1 MNFLPV
7 GLQNLINSID
17 TKIWKYILIG
27 LFFLLVMFLFWFFYT
42 YEYDNG
48 IKKKENITISLNTK
62 KDISIFKDVELKLHN
77 QKCSRINENKLEFEC
92 NKPKNGKYRIEINN
106 YIDNIEII
114 DNIYTYS
121 IKSIDKEDSL
131 IKEASLKL
139 KDNKLEGKLLVVKKD
154 NNIPKY
160 VDTNKKFNLKI
171 YNSNFQASIE
181 NAEILFSK
189 PWKDFFNIYY
199 LNNKLF
205 VDYEIDNEKFYSYKP
220 YFLTKEL
227 DVDDLFSFG
236 QNNENIIIKDV
247 LKIKDNNLEVLNYSK
262 KLPNI
267 NLFRLQTDE
276 NKNGYI
282 KFTIKNMNKDNIF
295 NLYMNNKH
303 VFKYEYP
310 NFKFDIREQRESE
323 NSIER
328 VHIGTQSFIQDSIAP
343 NEKEAKFE
351 KGIIKNLYFLF
362 EKKDNNCKL
371 TVNADK
377 YKKVTKEFLCE
388 DDSLNKIIN
397 SQLHIENS
405 KCTNNNDKK
414 CVLFEISDL
423 ETGLDFLNSPTRN
436 YSF

>member
-1 MNFLPV
+1 MSFLPV
-7 GLQNLINSID
+7 GLQNLINSIE

-27 LFFLLVMFLFWFFYT
+27 LFILLGMFLFWVFYT

-62 KDISIFKDVELKLHN
+62 KNISIFKDVELKLHN

-139 KDNKLEGKLLVVKKD
+139 KDNKFEGKLLVVKKD

-181 NAEILFSK
+181 NTEILFSK
-189 PWKDFFNIYY
+189 PWKDFFNVYY

-267 NLFRLQTDE
+267 NLFKVQTDE

-282 KFTIKNMNKDNIF
+282 KFTIKNINKDNIF
-295 NLYMNNKH
+295 NLYMNTRH

-310 NFKFDIREQRESE
+310 NFKFDIREVRDSD
-323 NSIER
+323 NFTER
-328 VHIGTQSFIQDSIAP
+328 IIIGPESFIQDSIAP

-377 YKKVTKEFLCE
+377 YKKVTKEFLCK
-388 DDSLNKIIN
+388 DDSLNESIN

-414 CVLFEISDL
+414 CVLFEISDF
-423 ETGLDFLNSPTRN
+423 ETGLDFSSSPTRN
-436 YSF
+436 YSY

>member
-1 MNFLPV
+1 MRLF
-7 GLQNLINSID
+7 
-17 TKIWKYILIG
+17 Y
-27 LFFLLVMFLFWFFYT
+27 FFLFLIVFVFFIDVTFNLDLGVKVRVDKFLLSYPNQYVKSSDKIT
-42 YEYDNG
+42 FELKTKEDISKFKNIDFNLNNEICDRDNKELDKLKF
-48 IKKKENITISLNTK
+48 ICTKPKEEKKEAYIKFGNFKKEIIITK
-62 KDISIFKDVELKLHN
+62 EKDKYPLDLDLKPMLKEVSIEFKNDIFKGNINIV
-77 QKCSRINENKLEFEC
+77 QKDDNLPIYKDTMSEFNIKVYDSRFHANI
-92 NKPKNGKYRIEINN
+92 KNG
-106 YIDNIEII
+106 
-114 DNIYTYS
+114 
-121 IKSIDKEDSL
+121 L
-131 IKEASLKL
+131 IFF
-139 KDNKLEGKLLVVKKD
+139 D
-154 NNIPKY
+154 
-160 VDTNKKFNLKI
+160 
-171 YNSNFQASIE
+171 
-181 NAEILFSK
+181 K
-189 PWKDFFNIYY
+189 PWNEFSNIYY
-199 LNNKLF
+199 SNKKLF

-227 DVDDLFSFG
+227 DVKDLFSFG

-267 NLFRLQTDE
+267 NLFKVQTDE
-276 NKNGYI
+276 NKNAYV

-295 NLYMNNKH
+295 NLYMNNRH

-328 VHIGTQSFIQDSIAP
+328 LQIGTQSFIQDTIAP
-343 NEKEAKFE
+343 NEKEAKFQ

-388 DDSLNKIIN
+388 DDSLNESIN

>member
-17 TKIWKYILIG
+17 TKTWKYILIG
-27 LFFLLVMFLFWFFYT
+27 LLFLLVMSLLWFFYT

-92 NKPKNGKYRIEINN
+92 NKPKNGTYRIEINN

-189 PWKDFFNIYY
+189 PWKDFFNVYY

-267 NLFRLQTDE
+267 NLFKVQTDE

-295 NLYMNNKH
+295 NLYMNNRH

-351 KGIIKNLYFLF
+351 KGIIQNLYFLF

-388 DDSLNKIIN
+388 DDSLNESIN

>member
-1 MNFLPV
+1 MNSLPV
-7 GLQNLINSID
+7 GLKNLIDSISKK
-17 TKIWKYILIG
+17 TWIILI
-27 LFFLLVMFLFWFFYT
+27 FLLVVLLCFYFYFSDKKIKIPYLEDEEWIKFEIITKEKLDKFENIDFIFHTKSCTRKDEINKLVFICEKVKLGLYDIKFGEFKEKKNILDNVYT
-42 YEYDNG
+42 YDVYIDKEKYIPKDIFVKIDKNKIFTGQISIIKESDNTPKYTNTNHNFNFKINTSDFVG
-48 IKKKENITISLNTK
+48 NIKNGVIFFNKPWDEFSNTYYGKKISLN
-62 KDISIFKDVELKLHN
+62 
-77 QKCSRINENKLEFEC
+77 
-92 NKPKNGKYRIEINN
+92 
-106 YIDNIEII
+106 
-114 DNIYTYS
+114 
-121 IKSIDKEDSL
+121 
-131 IKEASLKL
+131 
-139 KDNKLEGKLLVVKKD
+139 
-154 NNIPKY
+154 
-160 VDTNKKFNLKI
+160 
-171 YNSNFQASIE
+171 
-181 NAEILFSK
+181 
-189 PWKDFFNIYY
+189 
-199 LNNKLF
+199 
-205 VDYEIDNEKFYSYKP
+205 YEIDNEKFYSYKP
-220 YFLTKEL
+220 YFLTKDL
-227 DVDDLFSFG
+227 DIEKLFSIG
-236 QNNENIIIKDV
+236 QNNENITIKDV

-267 NLFRLQTDE
+267 NLFRVQTHE

-282 KFTIKNMNKDNIF
+282 KFRIRNMNKDNIF
-295 NLYMNNKH
+295 NLYMNNRH

-351 KGIIKNLYFLF
+351 KGIIRNLYFLF

-388 DDSLNKIIN
+388 DDSLNEIIN

-423 ETGLDFLNSPTRN
+423 ETGLDYTNSPTRD
-436 YSF
+436 YKY